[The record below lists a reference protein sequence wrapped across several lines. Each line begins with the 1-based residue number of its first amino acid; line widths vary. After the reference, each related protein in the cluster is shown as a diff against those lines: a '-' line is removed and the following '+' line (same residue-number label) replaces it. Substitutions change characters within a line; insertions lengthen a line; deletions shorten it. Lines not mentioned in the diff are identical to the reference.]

1 QAPAAP
7 VKQPKLQESHPSL
20 DAPVEAERV
29 TAGGT
34 APAAPRPVKTAPV
47 VKDGKTYGRN
57 DAVTVRNMQ
66 TGEVKNI
73 KYKKAL
79 PLLAQG
85 WVIED

>member
-1 QAPAAP
+1 
-7 VKQPKLQESHPSL
+7 
-20 DAPVEAERV
+20 
-29 TAGGT
+29 
-34 APAAPRPVKTAPV
+34 
-47 VKDGKTYGRN
+47 
-57 DAVTVRNMQ
+57 MQ